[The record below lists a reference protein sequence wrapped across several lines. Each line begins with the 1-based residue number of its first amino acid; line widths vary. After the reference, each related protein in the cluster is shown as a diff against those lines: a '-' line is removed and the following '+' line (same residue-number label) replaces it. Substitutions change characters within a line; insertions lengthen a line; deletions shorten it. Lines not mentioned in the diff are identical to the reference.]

1 MIEGV
6 FGKGWRY
13 TATSLLESFF
23 KRERLGK
30 SVFIYRLDLGTRENQ
45 QGKILFTSFRR
56 HFSTAPRVNEIVT
69 VHRAQSMLLFTFFHA
84 VASKGRHRESDKRH
98 RNPLNARSTSSCR
111 AVTDL
116 DNGLEARFKVKGGG
130 APSTHYNLLVHAQHP
145 LVPLLRA
152 FLGALCGIFAGG
164 GVPSVPEEKKKRSR
178 CRKNGVSL
186 LIGSNRWLRSSPWLH
201 GDASEC
207 DREFEISRLGELC

>member
-1 MIEGV
+1 
-6 FGKGWRY
+6 
-13 TATSLLESFF
+13 
-23 KRERLGK
+23 
-30 SVFIYRLDLGTRENQ
+30 
-45 QGKILFTSFRR
+45 
-56 HFSTAPRVNEIVT
+56 
-69 VHRAQSMLLFTFFHA
+69 MLLFTFFHA

-130 APSTHYNLLVHAQHP
+130 APSTHYNLLVHARHP

-152 FLGALCGIFAGG
+152 FLGALCGIFADG